1 MRKFNYI
8 KPKNLNSERVDWI
21 VSEQTRNIVAAFSE
35 YSEYTES
42 EVVDEFLKNILTD
55 KDFVNWVMK
64 KRNNKRLLRQLGLEE
79 LGGLMVGSTET
90 IS

>member
-64 KRNNKRLLRQLGLEE
+64 KRNNKRLLKQLGLEE

>member
-1 MRKFNYI
+1 MKKFNYI
-8 KPKNLNSERVDWI
+8 KPKNLNSEQVNWF

-55 KDFVNWVMK
+55 EEFVDWAIK
-64 KRNNKRLLRQLGLEE
+64 KRNNKRLLKQLGLEE
-79 LGGLMVGSTET
+79 MEV
-90 IS
+90 

>member
-1 MRKFNYI
+1 MKKFNYI
-8 KPKNLNSERVDWI
+8 KPKNLNSEQVNWV

-55 KDFVNWVMK
+55 EEFVDWAIK
-64 KRNNKRLLRQLGLEE
+64 KRNNKRLLKQLGLEE
-79 LGGLMVGSTET
+79 MEV
-90 IS
+90 

>member
-1 MRKFNYI
+1 MKKFNYI
-8 KPKNLNSERVDWI
+8 KPKNLNSEQVNWV

-55 KDFVNWVMK
+55 EEFIDWAMK
-64 KRNNKRLLRQLGLEE
+64 KRNNKRLLKQLGLEE
-79 LGGLMVGSTET
+79 MEV
-90 IS
+90 

>member
-1 MRKFNYI
+1 MKKFNYI
-8 KPKNLNSERVDWI
+8 KPKNLNSEQVNWV

-55 KDFVNWVMK
+55 EEFVDWAMK
-64 KRNNKRLLRQLGLEE
+64 KRNNKRLLKQLGLEE
-79 LGGLMVGSTET
+79 MEV
-90 IS
+90 

>member
-1 MRKFNYI
+1 MKKFNYI
-8 KPKNLNSERVDWI
+8 KPKNLNSERVNWV

-55 KDFVNWVMK
+55 EEFVDWAIK
-64 KRNNKRLLRQLGLEE
+64 KRNNKRLLKQLGLEE
-79 LGGLMVGSTET
+79 MEV
-90 IS
+90 

>member
-1 MRKFNYI
+1 MKKFNYI
-8 KPKNLNSERVDWI
+8 KPKNLNSEQVNWV

-55 KDFVNWVMK
+55 EEFIDWAIK
-64 KRNNKRLLRQLGLEE
+64 KRNNKRLLKQLGLEE
-79 LGGLMVGSTET
+79 MEV
-90 IS
+90 